1 MAKNV
6 VRRYNISAAKPY
18 TDGQGQQKTMWVRL
32 GTAVQFDDGSIVAN
46 FDSLPPGNGWDGST
60 QLFPQEQQQTQQRTA
75 PQGYPSGGVVPPYG
89 GGYPSAQPQPAP
101 QQMGGGFTPQPQ
113 PAPAPQPQFGDA
125 PF

>member
-46 FDSLPPGNGWDGST
+46 FDSLPTGNWWDGST
-60 QLFPQEQQQTQQRTA
+60 QLFPQEQQQPQRQA
-75 PQGYPSGGVVPPYG
+75 PQGYPGIGTQPTSNGWQPT
-89 GGYPSAQPQPAP
+89 QPQQVP
-101 QQMGGGFTPQPQ
+101 QQMGGGFTPPQ
-113 PAPAPQPQFGDA
+113 PAPAPQQHFDTT

>member
-32 GTAVQFDDGSIVAN
+32 GTAVQFDDGSN
-46 FDSLPPGNGWDGST
+46 WWDGST